1 MKKLMDMAFTREQ
14 AINALKMTDNN
25 IERAVDWIFAHP
37 GKLTMRPVEVVSE
50 SMERRSLNFSHYCV
64 LK

>member
-1 MKKLMDMAFTREQ
+1 MKKLMDMAFTRQQ

-25 IERAVDWIFAHP
+25 IERAVDWIFAHS
-37 GKLTMRPVEVVSE
+37 GELTMRPVEVVSE
-50 SMERRSLNFSHYCV
+50 SMERRSLNFSRYCV

>member
-1 MKKLMDMAFTREQ
+1 MSFTREL

-37 GKLTMRPVEVVSE
+37 GGLTMRPVEVVSK
-50 SMERRSLNFSHYCV
+50 SV
-64 LK
+64 GQP